1 MDQLELWAV
10 RGRVAT
16 AVTRV
21 REALARLAVDSKELT
36 DAMAE
41 AEQFGLCDVMPTPT
55 GSNAMWGPAR

>member
-21 REALARLAVDSKELT
+21 REGLARLAVDSKELT

-41 AEQFGLCDVMPTPT
+41 AEQFGLCDLMPAPT
-55 GSNAMWGPAR
+55 GTDPMWGPAR